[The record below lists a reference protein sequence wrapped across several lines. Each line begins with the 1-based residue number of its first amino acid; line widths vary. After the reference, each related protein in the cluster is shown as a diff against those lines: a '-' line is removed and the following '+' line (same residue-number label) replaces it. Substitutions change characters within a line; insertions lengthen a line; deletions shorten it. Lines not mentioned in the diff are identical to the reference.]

1 VREGKRTRRG
11 EEGEWIRRGGEK
23 GRGKKENKE
32 KGKKAKN
39 IGKGNLDILQPQSNR

>member
-39 IGKGNLDILQPQSNR
+39 IGKGNLDILQP